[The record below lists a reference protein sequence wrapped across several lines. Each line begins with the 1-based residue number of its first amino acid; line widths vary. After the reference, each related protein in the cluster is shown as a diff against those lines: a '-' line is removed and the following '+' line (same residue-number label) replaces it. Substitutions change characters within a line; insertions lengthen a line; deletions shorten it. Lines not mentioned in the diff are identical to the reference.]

1 VCGGEHQVS
10 PNTQRQAVRL
20 DDFLL
25 RTPMETKLSVSASP
39 ESSRSILEQSESA
52 QMGLV
57 RVDEEGRV
65 EVDEVESTRRKR
77 ARRDL
82 QALQYEQE

>member
-1 VCGGEHQVS
+1 
-10 PNTQRQAVRL
+10 
-20 DDFLL
+20 
-25 RTPMETKLSVSASP
+25 METKLSVSASP